1 MPEESET
8 QFVLDDFAVESA
20 ELTDAHKKR
29 LRKLAFYVSHTIF
42 LSKSEYWLFHMVGSA
57 SQSGS
62 DEYNEKLSKRRAESV
77 QRFLDSLMPGVPRK
91 FRIFALG
98 ETSPEN
104 RKIFENSRDRAVGI
118 VAQLAGRIPPKPVPI
133 DIGKI
138 IIPRAPERKE
148 FKFQVVSYLI
158 QTIGI
163 GLPKII
169 DGLPE
174 IPIDVH
180 IGRIAMNFIVD
191 DGKTKAKYTFM
202 GEGGG
207 SGVSTFVVGGARS
220 VAQGT
225 PQKFKAYARH
235 PGDAFE
241 GKGSLSQLF
250 DKFLFGGRER
260 APSASEGWRDYP
272 MGTVA
277 KFEFPRSIPNL
288 PGKEEFRGTVTKGFK
303 PLVPEYPKPLP
314 PSGIF

>member
-1 MPEESET
+1 MPAESET

-20 ELTDAHKKR
+20 ELTDAHKKQ

-91 FRIFALG
+91 FRIIALG

-118 VAQLAGRIPPKPVPI
+118 VAQLVGRIPPKPEPI
-133 DIGKI
+133 DIGRI

-148 FKFQVVSYLI
+148 FKLQVVSYLV
-158 QTIGI
+158 QTIGLGI
-163 GLPKII
+163 
-169 DGLPE
+169 PE
-174 IPIDVH
+174 TPLDVH

-191 DGKTKAKYTFM
+191 DGATKAKYTFM
-202 GEGGG
+202 GEGEG
-207 SGVSTFVVGGARS
+207 SGVSSFFIGGARS
-220 VAQGT
+220 IARGT
-225 PQKFKAYARH
+225 PQKFKALAGH
-235 PGDAFE
+235 KADDFD
-241 GKGSLSQLF
+241 GKGNLTQWF
-250 DKFLFGGRER
+250 DRFLFGGRER
-260 APSASEGWRDYP
+260 SAAASESRRDFP
-272 MGTVA
+272 MGTVT
-277 KFEFPRSIPNL
+277 KFEFPSSVPNA
-288 PGKEEFRGTVTKGFK
+288 PGKDAFRGTVTKGFK

-314 PSGIF
+314 PGGIF